1 MGGNGGQSFYRRD
14 ELSVAKAIRSEM
26 GSVYSFG
33 FLQGEIAAALCTV
46 CFPGHLSTLVV
57 IVLIPLRRR
66 SSFPLVLSDDP
77 IPSKNN
83 FPLC

>member
-26 GSVYSFG
+26 GSVFSFG

-46 CFPGHLSTLVV
+46 CFPGHL
-57 IVLIPLRRR
+57 
-66 SSFPLVLSDDP
+66 D
-77 IPSKNN
+77 
-83 FPLC
+83 